1 MLTTNPAREF
11 KVDKTHGYTTTLIY
25 DATISS
31 KITLDT
37 GETTYGGYTFKV
49 KILNNADCTTFNIAA
64 LTINAVNILDY
75 QDSTQDFTDPGNEAG
90 KESCGDRDIVLLD
103 ADNGDAEISG
113 HAWIALAL

>member
-1 MLTTNPAREF
+1 MKYCANPYSAIF
-11 KVDKTHGYTTTLIY
+11 SALH
-25 DATISS
+25 AAHPSS
-31 KITLDT
+31 SSSSGKS
-37 GETTYGGYTFKV
+37 
-49 KILNNADCTTFNIAA
+49 